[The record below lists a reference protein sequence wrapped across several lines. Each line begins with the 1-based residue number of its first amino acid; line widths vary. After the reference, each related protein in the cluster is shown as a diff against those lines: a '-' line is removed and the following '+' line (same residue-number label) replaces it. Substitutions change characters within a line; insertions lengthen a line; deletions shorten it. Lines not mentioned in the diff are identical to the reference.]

1 MRNAIKVLVYK
12 AFRCVGWYI
21 WCAQFLSFVNLC
33 DFSFILVNS
42 VPILSPVILIYGCMI
57 MNKKCFCCFENM
69 CNNLNEDDDLLQDW
83 LDFRFEELETNL
95 SDEDKSHFLKFDDF
109 YDKIID
115 VTLDT
120 KKDYVSNVLND
131 LRDDFMQYCIYWNEK
146 YYKTG
151 FSDGVKLLDKALNS

>member
-1 MRNAIKVLVYK
+1 
-12 AFRCVGWYI
+12 
-21 WCAQFLSFVNLC
+21 
-33 DFSFILVNS
+33 
-42 VPILSPVILIYGCMI
+42 
-57 MNKKCFCCFENM
+57 MNKKYFCCFKNM
-69 CNNLNEDDDLLQDW
+69 CNNLNCGDNLLQDW
-83 LDFRFEELETNL
+83 LDFRSEELETNL
-95 SDEDKSHFLKFDDF
+95 SDEDKNHFLKFDDF

-151 FSDGVKLLDKALNS
+151 FSDAVKLIGGAYKL

>member
-1 MRNAIKVLVYK
+1 
-12 AFRCVGWYI
+12 
-21 WCAQFLSFVNLC
+21 
-33 DFSFILVNS
+33 
-42 VPILSPVILIYGCMI
+42 MI
-57 MNKKCFCCFENM
+57 MNKKCFYCLENM
-69 CNNLNEDDDLLQDW
+69 CNNLNCDDNLLQDW
-83 LDFRFEELETNL
+83 LDFRSEELETNL

-151 FSDGVKLLDKALNS
+151 FSDGVKLIGGAYKL

>member
-1 MRNAIKVLVYK
+1 MAVISGLWGIAR
-12 AFRCVGWYI
+12 FGRWG
-21 WCAQFLSFVNLC
+21 SF
-33 DFSFILVNS
+33 S
-42 VPILSPVILIYGCMI
+42 Y
-57 MNKKCFCCFENM
+57 
-69 CNNLNEDDDLLQDW
+69 
-83 LDFRFEELETNL
+83 
-95 SDEDKSHFLKFDDF
+95 KSHFLKFDDF

>member
-1 MRNAIKVLVYK
+1 
-12 AFRCVGWYI
+12 
-21 WCAQFLSFVNLC
+21 
-33 DFSFILVNS
+33 
-42 VPILSPVILIYGCMI
+42 MI

-69 CNNLNEDDDLLQDW
+69 CNNLNCDDILLQDW
-83 LDFRFEELETNL
+83 LDFRSEELETNL
-95 SDEDKSHFLKFDDF
+95 SDEDKNHFLKFDDF

-151 FSDGVKLLDKALNS
+151 FSDGIKLLDKALNS

>member
-1 MRNAIKVLVYK
+1 
-12 AFRCVGWYI
+12 
-21 WCAQFLSFVNLC
+21 
-33 DFSFILVNS
+33 
-42 VPILSPVILIYGCMI
+42 

-69 CNNLNEDDDLLQDW
+69 CNNLNCDDILLQDW
-83 LDFRFEELETNL
+83 LDFRPEELETNL

-131 LRDDFMQYCIYWNEK
+131 LCDDFMQYCIYWNEK

-151 FSDGVKLLDKALNS
+151 FSDGIKLLDKALNSQLKQVP